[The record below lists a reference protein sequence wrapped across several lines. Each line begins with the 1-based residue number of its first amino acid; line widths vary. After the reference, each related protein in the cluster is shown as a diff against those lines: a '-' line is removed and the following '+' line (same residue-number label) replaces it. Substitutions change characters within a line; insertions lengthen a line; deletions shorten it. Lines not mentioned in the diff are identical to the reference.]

1 MALQARTE
9 TRTTKRP
16 TTRSQDAVGLLT
28 ADHRS
33 LKKLFDTYKKLLK
46 TRASRSTK
54 SEKAN
59 LVQQICTEFMVHTQ
73 IEEEI
78 FYPAARKAIKDN
90 ALMDM
95 AEVEHASGRDLV
107 SQLSNMDP
115 GDELYDAKVAVLSEY
130 VELHVGEEEKQMF
143 PKVKKTRLDLDSLG
157 EKLKERKMALTQK
170 ISSRTR
176 RH

>member
-9 TRTTKRP
+9 ARTTKRP
-16 TTRSQDAVGLLT
+16 ATRGQDAVGLLT

-46 TRASRSTK
+46 ARASRSTK

-59 LVQQICTEFMVHTQ
+59 LVQQICMELTVHTQ

-78 FYPAARKAIKDN
+78 FYPAARKAIKDDT
-90 ALMDM
+90 LMDM
-95 AEVEHASGRDLV
+95 AEVEHDSARDLV
-107 SQLSNMDP
+107 NQLSNMDP
-115 GDELYDAKVAVLSEY
+115 GDALYDARVVVLSEY

-157 EKLKERKMALTQK
+157 EKLKTRKMALTEK
-170 ISSRTR
+170 MSSRPR